1 MASNLQDAMHKFCSG
16 LFWLWV
22 IMTSGL
28 ASVLGKDLLPMVG
41 APRVPPADLIALTD
55 QFNVLL
61 MPTLAL
67 VCIWFWQLR
76 GSPRWAALAADT
88 KHASARA

>member
-1 MASNLQDAMHKFCSG
+1 MHKFRSG

-22 IMTSGL
+22 IMASGL
-28 ASVLGKDLLPMVG
+28 ASVLNKDLLLMFG
-41 APRVPPADLIALTD
+41 APGVPPADLIALTD

-67 VCIWFWQLR
+67 VCIWFWQRR
-76 GSPRWAALAADT
+76 GSPRWAALAADI
-88 KHASARA
+88 KHASTNA

>member
-16 LFWLWV
+16 LFWRWV
-22 IMTSGL
+22 IMASGL
-28 ASVLGKDLLPMVG
+28 ASVLNKDLLLMFG
-41 APRVPPADLIALTD
+41 APGVPPADLIALTD

-76 GSPRWAALAADT
+76 GWPR
-88 KHASARA
+88 